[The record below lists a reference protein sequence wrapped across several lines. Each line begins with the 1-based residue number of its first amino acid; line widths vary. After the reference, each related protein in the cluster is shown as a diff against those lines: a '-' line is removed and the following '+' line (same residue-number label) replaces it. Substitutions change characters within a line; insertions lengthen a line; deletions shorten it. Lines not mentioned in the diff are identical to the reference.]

1 MNIVFFDEFDAWE
14 SFVACIKHVGDREYC
29 AKAVELLAETQV
41 RRAYDYGRRVR
52 LRAVILSHVRRL
64 AMATDK
70 ERRAV
75 VIFIDAI
82 GATAVLFYEKDGGKF
97 KLKFVDWIT
106 AELKTLRNP
115 HPTAFTKHL

>member
-1 MNIVFFDEFDAWE
+1 MNVVFFDEFDAWE
-14 SFVACIKHVGDREYC
+14 SFVACVQYTNDKEYC

-41 RRAYDYGRRVR
+41 QRVYDYGRRAR
-52 LRAVILSHVRRL
+52 LRAVILSHIRRL

-70 ERRAV
+70 GRRAV

-82 GATAVLFYEKDGGKF
+82 GATAVLFYERSDGEF

-106 AELKTLRNP
+106 TELKALKNP
-115 HPTAFTKHL
+115 HPATFTQQ